1 MPTQPLT
8 APESL
13 ELDPVAARAQFFFE
27 LELAEMTKVIP
38 QARPDAAPK
47 QVY

>member
-13 ELDPVAARAQFFFE
+13 ELDPVAARAQFFMDLEIAE
-27 LELAEMTKVIP
+27 LTKVIP
-38 QARPDAAPK
+38 QTRPTEAK
-47 QVY
+47 LVY

>member
-1 MPTQPLT
+1 MTTQPLT
-8 APESL
+8 PPDAP
-13 ELDPVAARAQFFFE
+13 ELDPVAARAQFFFD

-38 QARPDAAPK
+38 QAPAPEAK